1 MVFKLKQKIANTITP
16 VWLSFMT
23 DFGRFPFTEKSN
35 APFLMLPF
43 GQKID
48 EFDTHFKDTNK
59 LGSDS
64 AD

>member
-1 MVFKLKQKIANTITP
+1 MLFKLKQKIANTITP

-23 DFGRFPFTEKSN
+23 YFSRFPFTEKSN
-35 APFLMLPF
+35 APFLMLSF

-59 LGSDS
+59 LVSDS